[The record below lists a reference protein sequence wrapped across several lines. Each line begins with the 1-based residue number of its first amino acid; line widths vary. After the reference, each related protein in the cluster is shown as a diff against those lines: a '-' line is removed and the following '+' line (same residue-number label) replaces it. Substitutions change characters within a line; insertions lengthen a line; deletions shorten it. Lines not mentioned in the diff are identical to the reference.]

1 VRRLSISSFSHRY
14 GRLLLWMAVW
24 VLLLEVFLRVP
35 AVQSRL
41 AQFEHETFWYSP
53 YVPARI
59 RLIEDN
65 PNADIW
71 FIGASPVMQGAN
83 PAGID
88 PLFRDEAETERHSLN
103 LGLPGMLDTS
113 YLENYVTE
121 VFLPINQPDVAV
133 LGVFPYIF
141 AYSTHDYDALG
152 GVEVKTRNNSGQW
165 DQQVGHWLSQ
175 NLAMYRFIQ
184 TLNYAFFQIQGERV
198 QADTTGFIPSDG
210 SILDNSPFLRVIEA
224 SGNGNTRLEM
234 NLTLVK
240 HLRDTLAAR
249 DIRLMIL
256 NFPLHDI
263 LIENYPGGSGRF
275 DEYLARMT
283 AFSQD
288 EQIPFCDLH
297 RPFEAEYGDVS
308 DAYFQDYY
316 HLNTR
321 GAAAVAP
328 MIAAF
333 LAQNI
338 DTTPSLLNSCSVF
351 GG

>member
-1 VRRLSISSFSHRY
+1 VQVRRLSISSFSRRY
-14 GRLLLWMAVW
+14 GRLLLTMAVW
-24 VLLLEVFLRVP
+24 LILLEGFFRIP
-35 AVQSRL
+35 AVQPRL

-53 YVPARI
+53 YVPNRI
-59 RLIEDN
+59 QLIHDN

-83 PAGID
+83 PAEID
-88 PLFRDEAETERHSLN
+88 PSLQNKTQAEHESLN
-103 LGLPGMLDTS
+103 LGLPGMLDIG
-113 YLENYVTE
+113 YLENYVVD
-121 VFLPINQPDVAV
+121 VFLPVDQPDMAV

-165 DQQVGHWLSQ
+165 DRQVGRWLSQ
-175 NLAMYRFIQ
+175 NLAAYRFIQ
-184 TLNYAFFQIQGERV
+184 TLNYAFFQVEGERV
-198 QADTTGFIPSDG
+198 QADSTGFIPSDG
-210 SILDNSPFLRVIEA
+210 SILDNSPFLRVIEP
-224 SGNGNTRLEM
+224 SGDGNTRLEM

-249 DIRLMIL
+249 GIRLMIL

-263 LIENYPGGSGRF
+263 LIENYPGGSARF
-275 DEYLARMT
+275 DEYLTRMA

-288 EQIPFCDLH
+288 EQIPFYDLQGL
-297 RPFEAEYGDVS
+297 FEADYGDVS

-328 MIAAF
+328 MIADFIADH
-333 LAQNI
+333 LKDNQI
-338 DTTPSLLNSCSVF
+338 YSVYVF
-351 GG
+351 